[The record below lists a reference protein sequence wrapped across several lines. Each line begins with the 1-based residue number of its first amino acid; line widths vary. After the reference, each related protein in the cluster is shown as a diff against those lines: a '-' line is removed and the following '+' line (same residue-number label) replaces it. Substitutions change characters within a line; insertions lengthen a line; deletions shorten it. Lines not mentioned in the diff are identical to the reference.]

1 MLLEIILLVSL
12 TFPGHLRQSFGL
24 IVDLLQLFS
33 VASPAFLI
41 CALNILSFAIR
52 DVVPPIIELLQLFSV
67 NIYSPLVQPVY
78 RICSTTLCSFA
89 NSAPTAWLSSALRAS
104 IGHSASIFNSA
115 SIISLQLLDC
125 FVAMIT
131 SLTRNV
137 SAWNSKSSSTLH

>member
-1 MLLEIILLVSL
+1 MLLEIIFLVSL
-12 TFPGHLRQSFGL
+12 TSPRHLRQSFGL

-52 DVVPPIIELLQLFSV
+52 DVVPPITELLQLFSV

>member
-12 TFPGHLRQSFGL
+12 TFPGHLRQSFGF

-52 DVVPPIIELLQLFSV
+52 DVVPPIKELLLLFSV
-67 NIYSPLVQPVY
+67 NIYSPLVQPVF
-78 RICSTTLCSFA
+78 RFCSRTLCSFA
-89 NSAPTAWLSSALRAS
+89 NSVPTSTVWLSSALRVP

-125 FVAMIT
+125 LVAMIT
-131 SLTRNV
+131 SSTRNV
-137 SAWNSKSSSTLH
+137 SA